1 MDGAGTVVAAV
12 PVVASVADAA
22 LHTGGVPGDVHLL
35 LRCRV
40 AGMPIVRRMDASG
53 GPPAQA
59 WCCRHGVELSVAVL
73 PVETF
78 TGCHDGLRDM
88 MEVVMREAGTD
99 VRSEPGDIFA
109 SLIDP
114 RVLARPGQ
122 SPAIRPDL
130 QATLSMPA
138 AVTARGQRARQPLPA
153 RRLLF
158 AT

>member
-1 MDGAGTVVAAV
+1 MQVVRRVGPPGGPAGAG
-12 PVVASVADAA
+12 P
-22 LHTGGVPGDVHLL
+22 
-35 LRCRV
+35 
-40 AGMPIVRRMDASG
+40 
-53 GPPAQA
+53 
-59 WCCRHGVELSVAVL
+59 VL

-138 AVTARGQRARQPLPA
+138 VATARGRPLARQPLPA

-158 AT
+158 DVKTTHAGHGFYLTPRAREDQEGAVAGRAAQVWTEYLPGSCASA